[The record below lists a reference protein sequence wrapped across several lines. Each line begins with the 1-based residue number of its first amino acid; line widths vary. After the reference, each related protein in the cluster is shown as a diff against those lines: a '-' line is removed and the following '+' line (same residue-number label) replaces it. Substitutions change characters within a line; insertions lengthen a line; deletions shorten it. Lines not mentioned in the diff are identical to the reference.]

1 MEASWR
7 QERMEAGLIVV
18 ILLQGDD
25 TMMGYQKKRVPKKP
39 DYIECS
45 PY

>member
-7 QERMEAGLIVV
+7 QKRMDAGLIVV

-25 TMMGYQKKRVPKKP
+25 TMTGYQKKRVPKKP
-39 DYIECS
+39 DDIEYS